1 MPFIQ
6 ESSNLLLYIFIL
18 SYFFTI
24 QFIERINHSI
34 HISNYKKDYNM
45 HNFVENVDNFS
56 RNKNEKSVSYAAGI
70 IPDIQYTQ
78 SKVGS

>member
-1 MPFIQ
+1 
-6 ESSNLLLYIFIL
+6 
-18 SYFFTI
+18 
-24 QFIERINHSI
+24 
-34 HISNYKKDYNM
+34 M